1 LVCTG
6 YHEASLLALDPRE
19 LSAERQPTLLWKLSK
34 GVPFV
39 PSPVVVDD
47 LVYLVTDE
55 GVLSAVE
62 LATGKLK
69 WKQRLGGMF
78 SASPVACGKRVYATS
93 ETGITHVWRA
103 GPAFRRLA
111 ENALP
116 GQVLA
121 SPAVVEGRM
130 YLRTETHLY
139 CLEAVDVDAS
149 APKVPVKLTSDEVE
163 SPRGR
168 SNE

>member
-1 LVCTG
+1 
-6 YHEASLLALDPRE
+6 
-19 LSAERQPTLLWKLSK
+19 LLWKLSK

-62 LATGKLK
+62 IATGKLK

-78 SASPVACGKRVYATS
+78 SASPVASGKRVYATS
-93 ETGITHVWRA
+93 EMGTTHVWRA
-103 GPAFRRLA
+103 GAAFRRLA
-111 ENALP
+111 ENLLP

-121 SPAVVEGRM
+121 SPAIVGERI

-139 CLEAVDVDAS
+139 CLEASDVEAS
-149 APKVPVKLTSDEVE
+149 PPKIPVKLTSDQIE
-163 SPRGR
+163 SPRQP
-168 SNE
+168 